1 MKLGNVQAN
10 VFEVKRDEKRKNTII
25 ANISTYEGK
34 DQNNKSQYCSWRARF
49 VGDAYEKALGLK
61 DKDRII
67 ITKGKVENNYN
78 KEKEKLYVI
87 VTIFD
92 FDIDDDAK

>member
-1 MKLGNVQAN
+1 MKLGEVKAN
-10 VFEVKRDEKRKNTII
+10 VFEIRRDEKRKNTVI

-34 DQNNKSQYCSWRARF
+34 GQNDKSLYCSWRARF
-49 VGDAYEKALGLK
+49 VSDAYEKALALK

-78 KEKEKLYVI
+78 KEKERVYVT

-92 FDIDDDAK
+92 FDIDDDGR

>member
-1 MKLGNVQAN
+1 MKLGEVKAN

-34 DQNNKSQYCSWRARF
+34 DQNDKNQYCSWRARF
-49 VGDAYEKALGLK
+49 VSDAYEKALGLK

-78 KEKEKLYVI
+78 KEQERLYVH

-92 FDIDDDAK
+92 FDMDDEG